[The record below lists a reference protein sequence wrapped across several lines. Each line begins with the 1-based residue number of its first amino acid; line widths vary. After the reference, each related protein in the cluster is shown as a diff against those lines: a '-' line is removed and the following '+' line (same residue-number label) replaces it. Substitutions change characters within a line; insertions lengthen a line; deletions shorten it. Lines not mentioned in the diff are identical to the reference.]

1 MLPIVTNQV
10 ADLLVGRCVCQSRPV
25 VSPLKTAELI
35 EMAVQWAQVS
45 SRNHV
50 SDGVQMPHGKGQ
62 F

>member
-10 ADLLVGRCVCQSRPV
+10 AGLLVGWCVCQSRPV
-25 VSPLKTAELI
+25 VSPPKTAELI
-35 EMAVQWAQVS
+35 DTAVHWAQVS

-50 SDGVQMPHGKGQ
+50 SDGVQMPHVKGQ